1 MRPDRAPTMSSRS
14 GATGTQAWHE
24 VVPGVLLFRDSCNVY
39 AVQGPEGCLLV
50 DAGTG
55 LWLDHLDELPVEP
68 VVLACTHFFRDHSAG
83 AVRACERGIPVF
95 VPEGEKELF
104 ADPALH
110 FLRRESFIVY
120 DNYWDHFAPI
130 ESIPVAGLLADHETL
145 RLAGLEVEV
154 VPLPGATL
162 TQVGLELTLPQD
174 GRRVVFCGETIHS
187 PGRVARI
194 APLQYGYND
203 LPGAWNVI
211 VSSRRLRRRTPV
223 ALLPS
228 LGEPILASIDGALE
242 ALELNLR
249 QHVRGRDDLD
259 EAKALDADQLER
271 VTDHVWR
278 GATMTAYGTFV
289 VADSGRALAID
300 FGYGLGSAT
309 GETRSAPHLRRGSL
323 EPVCALQERTGV
335 EGVDV
340 VLVSHYHDD
349 HVASIKLLQR
359 VFRSECWCPD
369 WFSDLLEEP
378 ADFAFPCIWPVPTRV
393 DRRIPADEPA
403 VWEGISF
410 RATPMTGHT
419 RFSAAIAFEADGVR
433 FAHTGDQYHLDALFE
448 SSRREQAPDWLATD
462 VLANHVYRNG
472 AFLDSF
478 ARSASWLREWRPDV
492 VLSGHQPAMWTNDA
506 FFDRIDEWAQAYERM
521 HRESMVLGDDETHFG
536 LDSWGGWIRPYRS
549 HVPEPGPIPI
559 TATVRNPL
567 PATARLDVKLVGP
580 SGWHGSSARMDAAP
594 RAEVSCA
601 LSITPAGQ
609 CRRQPIAVE
618 LTANGVPFG
627 QVAEALVTVGGSEF

>member
-1 MRPDRAPTMSSRS
+1 MSSPSPTDNR
-14 GATGTQAWHE
+14 GWHE
-24 VVPGVLLFRDSCNVY
+24 VVPGLLRFRDSCNVY
-39 AVQGPEGCLLV
+39 AVQGPQGCLLV

-55 LWLDHLDELPVEP
+55 LWLDHLDELPAEP
-68 VVLACTHFFRDHSAG
+68 VVLACTHFFRDHAAG
-83 AVRACERGIPVF
+83 AVRASERGIPVF
-95 VPEGEKELF
+95 VPEGEKEIF

-130 ESIPVAGLLADHETL
+130 ERIPVAGVLADHQTVQ
-145 RLAGLEVEV
+145 LAGLEVEV

-162 TQVGLELTLPQD
+162 TQIGLELTLPQD

-211 VSSRRLRRRTPV
+211 VSSRRLRRKSSD

-228 LGEPILASIDGALE
+228 LGEPLTENIAE
-242 ALELNLR
+242 ALEGLEQNLR
-249 QHVRGRDDLD
+249 QHTRGRGQFCESKTLD
-259 EAKALDADQLER
+259 VDPLER
-271 VTDHVWR
+271 VTEHVWR
-278 GATMTAYGTFV
+278 AGSMMAHGTFV
-289 VADSGRALAID
+289 VTDSGRALAID
-300 FGYGLGSAT
+300 FGYGLGSAM
-309 GETRSAPHLRRGSL
+309 GMDTRPAPHLRRGSL
-323 EPVCALQERTGV
+323 EPVLALQERVGTDGI
-335 EGVDV
+335 DV

-349 HVASIKLLQR
+349 HVASIHLLQR
-359 VFRSECWCPD
+359 VFQSECWCPD
-369 WFSDLLEEP
+369 WFSDLLEHP
-378 ADFAFPCIWPVPTRV
+378 AEFAFPCLWPIPIRV
-393 DRRIPADEPA
+393 DRHVARDEA
-403 VWEGISF
+403 ATWEGIAF
-410 RATPMTGHT
+410 YVTPMSGHT
-419 RFSAAIAFEADGVR
+419 RFSAAIAFETDGVR
-433 FAHTGDQYHLDALFE
+433 FAHTGDQYQFNAFFD
-448 SSRREQAPDWLATD
+448 SSGLELAQNWIGD
-462 VLANHVYRNG
+462 EVSANHVYRNG

-506 FFDRIDEWAQAYERM
+506 FFGRVDEWTQAYERM
-521 HRESMVLGDDETHFG
+521 HRESMVLGDDEVHFG

-549 HVPEPGPIPI
+549 HVPEPAPIAV

-567 PATARLDVKLVGP
+567 PESARLDVKLVGP
-580 SGWHGSSARMDAAP
+580 SGWHGSSARIDAAP

-601 LSITPAGQ
+601 LSITPAGP